1 MGSNTEPR
9 KGKDT
14 VCFGSSKKQNEDYVF
29 LQRQGMKPDGEGEAM
44 GWGGDFYCRPCQECR
59 PYFSVLYQ
67 GDTVRFGF
75 FCGFLDPLGCRVAGP
90 EGEGAVAGSGAGGC
104 MIQ

>member
-29 LQRQGMKPDGEGEAM
+29 PQRQGMKPDGEGEAM
-44 GWGGDFYCRPCQECR
+44 GWGGTFTVDPVRSVDPTSVYYIKVIRSGLG
-59 PYFSVLYQ
+59 FSVA
-67 GDTVRFGF
+67 F
-75 FCGFLDPLGCRVAGP
+75 
-90 EGEGAVAGSGAGGC
+90 
-104 MIQ
+104 